1 MSISLEI
8 AKKEFRLLLKSTR
21 RIFLLFMMPLIILV
35 MGALVGFIAIYI
47 LPSTA
52 GQAVEAVV
60 IQDDQGLNKTFNW
73 GSMYYSMLKSNN
85 LTKDITYINA
95 SYASF
100 ASLLKENNFSILIYI
115 PANFSAIINQ
125 TNIAQVYIYY
135 DNSQISNEAAV
146 GSIRTVT
153 ALLNQQLLYL
163 EYGGPINL
171 SRVVVTAMGTSK
183 GSGALLASSLSI
195 IPLYLVI
202 FLVIPPITLV
212 LISVTI
218 EREQK
223 TLESVL
229 LQPIDRKNFI
239 AGKIL
244 YGVLIVIINT
254 VLTLGAILVLL
265 LLLVLIIPADQL
277 KEIGPMLTSIINNL
291 LGSAS
296 QFWLLIFYVIVGLII
311 ISLLLVAVAVFFSM
325 MARDER
331 EANMVISSIIIFP
344 MISII
349 FLVYLPL
356 GSLPDILL
364 TLFGALPVIGYLF
377 SIYLILLKGEIVF
390 IAWLSLLFQVIW
402 ILLIVWFAGRLIE
415 SEGILHISFKK
426 ILKFWEKS

>member
-60 IQDDQGLNKTFNW
+60 IQDDQGLYKTFNW
-73 GSMYYSMLKSNN
+73 GSTYYSMLKSNN

-100 ASLLKENNFSILIYI
+100 ASLLNENNFSILIYI
-115 PANFSAIINQ
+115 AANFSAIIYQ

-244 YGVLIVIINT
+244 YGVLIVIMNT

-277 KEIGPMLTSIINNL
+277 KEIGPMLTSILNNL

>member
-1 MSISLEI
+1 M
-8 AKKEFRLLLKSTR
+8 
-21 RIFLLFMMPLIILV
+21 
-35 MGALVGFIAIYI
+35 
-47 LPSTA
+47 
-52 GQAVEAVV
+52 
-60 IQDDQGLNKTFNW
+60 
-73 GSMYYSMLKSNN
+73 
-85 LTKDITYINA
+85 
-95 SYASF
+95 
-100 ASLLKENNFSILIYI
+100 
-115 PANFSAIINQ
+115 
-125 TNIAQVYIYY
+125 
-135 DNSQISNEAAV
+135 
-146 GSIRTVT
+146 
-153 ALLNQQLLYL
+153 
-163 EYGGPINL
+163 
-171 SRVVVTAMGTSK
+171 
-183 GSGALLASSLSI
+183 
-195 IPLYLVI
+195 
-202 FLVIPPITLV
+202 
-212 LISVTI
+212 
-218 EREQK
+218 
-223 TLESVL
+223 
-229 LQPIDRKNFI
+229 
-239 AGKIL
+239 
-244 YGVLIVIINT
+244 
-254 VLTLGAILVLL
+254 
-265 LLLVLIIPADQL
+265 LIIPADQL

>member
-125 TNIAQVYIYY
+125 TNIAQLYIYY

-171 SRVVVTAMGTSK
+171 SRVVVTAMGTSM